1 MRSHLLVTG
10 LQVLAASLLL
20 TVLTVAAGSSP
31 GGVGLAALL
40 GWSAQATSYVGV
52 GLTVAGAL
60 LDELRA
66 PERTRRPADDEPID
80 YYGG

>member
-10 LQVLAASLLL
+10 LQLLGASLLL

-31 GGVGLAALL
+31 GGIGLAALL
-40 GWSAQATSYVGV
+40 GWFAQATLYVGA
-52 GLTVAGAL
+52 GLTVAGAVL
-60 LDELRA
+60 NELRT
-66 PERTRRPADDEPID
+66 PERTERSADDDPID